1 MTDEQPDDEVVT
13 ITAATV
19 TVRRAPKFG
28 AFMLVGAVL
37 GIVAT
42 LILTSLFPVDPA
54 VGFLPLFGY
63 FALFGIVIGGV
74 IGALI
79 AIILDRVGRR
89 RARTAEAERT
99 TVEPAPLT
107 GDLED

>member
-13 ITAATV
+13 ITPATV

-37 GIVAT
+37 GAIAT

-54 VGFLPLFGY
+54 IGFLPLFGY

-74 IGALI
+74 VGALV

-89 RARTAEAERT
+89 RARLAQAEHT
-99 TVEPAPLT
+99 TVEPAPVV
-107 GDLED
+107 GEVED

>member
-13 ITAATV
+13 ITPDTV

-28 AFMLVGAVL
+28 AFMLVGAILGVL
-37 GIVAT
+37 LT

-63 FALFGIVIGGV
+63 FALFGLVIGVVVG
-74 IGALI
+74 GLI
-79 AIILDRVGRR
+79 ALVLDRAGRR
-89 RARTAEAERT
+89 NARSAQAERT
-99 TVEPAPLT
+99 RVDPGPVT
-107 GDLED
+107 GELED